1 MKIFRLIF
9 LILHLGLLL
18 LLTGVLLNA
27 YIPPKIFPWF
37 NLLSLGFPI
46 LVVGYILLTFFWI
59 FSWKKRAFV
68 FMFLGLFF
76 LNPVKRWVN
85 YSSESKETANL
96 KVLTFN
102 IKGGKLGKQKVID
115 YINEQNA
122 DLVFIQEYGD
132 EGELQLKN
140 IKGKHTA
147 PIVSLY
153 TNYKILSRKNLF
165 DGLPDTDITS
175 QCEQI
180 DLEIKGKT
188 YRILNVHLQSFG
200 VVKSMVKLNGSSE
213 EDEQK
218 VKNIVK
224 KLIPTFKSHQ
234 EQAKI
239 IRESID
245 HSPYPLIV
253 AGDFN
258 AVPNSYEY
266 YKTSEGLKDAFY
278 EVGRGSGTSFHDYK
292 YPLRIDYIF
301 TSESIKPVS
310 YTVDHSVNLSDHFPV
325 IATFKID

>member
-1 MKIFRLIF
+1 MKIFRLILF
-9 LILHLGLLL
+9 ILHLGLLF

-46 LVVGYILLTFFWI
+46 LVIGYAILTFFWI

-96 KVLTFN
+96 KIISFN
-102 IKGGKLGKQKVID
+102 IKSGKEGIDKIKDYLEQK
-115 YINEQNA
+115 NA
-122 DLVFIQEYGD
+122 DIIFIQEENGQLKLNNL
-132 EGELQLKN
+132 EGEY
-140 IKGKHTA
+140 
-147 PIVSLY
+147 SLPVIRLY
-153 TNYKILSRKNLF
+153 SKYNVVSRKNLF
-165 DGLPDTDITS
+165 ENLSDGDITS

-188 YRILNVHLQSFG
+188 YRIFNVHLQSFG

-234 EQAKI
+234 EQVKI

-245 HSPYPLIV
+245 NSPYPVIV

-266 YKTSEGLKDAFY
+266 YKTSQGLKDAFY

-310 YTVDHSVNLSDHFPV
+310 YKVDRSVNLSDHFPV
-325 IATFKID
+325 VATFKIE

>member
-1 MKIFRLIF
+1 VKIFRLI
-9 LILHLGLLL
+9 LLLLHLGLLF

-37 NLLSLGFPI
+37 NLLSLGFSI
-46 LVVGYILLTFFWI
+46 LIIGYIILTFFWV

-85 YSSESKETANL
+85 YSSECKETANL
-96 KVLTFN
+96 KIVTFN
-102 IKGGKLGKQKVID
+102 IKGGSLGKEEIQE
-115 YINEQNA
+115 YINDQKA
-122 DLVFIQEYGD
+122 DLVFIQENAYN
-132 EGELQLKN
+132 ELQLRNLSGKN
-140 IKGKHTA
+140 NLPVLAFYSK
-147 PIVSLY
+147 
-153 TNYKILSRKNLF
+153 YKIVSRKNLF
-165 DGLPDTDITS
+165 ENLFNGDITA

-180 DLEIKGKT
+180 DLEIRGKT
-188 YRILNVHLQSFG
+188 YRLINVHLESFG
-200 VVKSMVKLNGSSE
+200 VVKSMVKLNGNGD
-213 EDEQK
+213 EDETK
-218 VKNIVK
+218 VKNVIK
-224 KLIPTFKSHQ
+224 RLIPTFKSHQ
-234 EQAKI
+234 EQVEI

-245 HSPYPLIV
+245 NSPYPVIV

-266 YKTSEGLKDAFY
+266 YKTSEGLKDTFY

-310 YTVDHSVNLSDHFPV
+310 YKVDRTVNLSDHFPV
-325 IATFKID
+325 VATFKID

>member
-1 MKIFRLIF
+1 MKIFRLILF
-9 LILHLGLLL
+9 ILHLGLLF

-46 LVVGYILLTFFWI
+46 LVIGYVILTFFWI

-96 KVLTFN
+96 KIISFN
-102 IKGGKLGKQKVID
+102 MKSGKEGIDKIKDYLEQK
-115 YINEQNA
+115 NA
-122 DLVFIQEYGD
+122 DIIFIQEENGQLKLNNL
-132 EGELQLKN
+132 EGEY
-140 IKGKHTA
+140 
-147 PIVSLY
+147 SLPVIRLY
-153 TNYKILSRKNLF
+153 SKYKVVSRKNLF
-165 DGLPDTDITS
+165 ENLSDGDITS

-234 EQAKI
+234 EQVKI

-245 HSPYPLIV
+245 NSPYPVIV

-310 YTVDHSVNLSDHFPV
+310 YKVDRSVNLSDHFPV

>member
-1 MKIFRLIF
+1 MKIFRLILF
-9 LILHLGLLL
+9 ILHLGLLF

-46 LVVGYILLTFFWI
+46 LVIGYVILTFFWI

-96 KVLTFN
+96 KIISFN
-102 IKGGKLGKQKVID
+102 MKSGKEGIDKIKDYLEQK
-115 YINEQNA
+115 NA
-122 DLVFIQEYGD
+122 DIIFIQEENGQLKLNNL
-132 EGELQLKN
+132 EGEY
-140 IKGKHTA
+140 
-147 PIVSLY
+147 SLPVIRLY
-153 TNYKILSRKNLF
+153 SKYKAVSRKNLF
-165 DGLPDTDITS
+165 ENLSDGDITS

-234 EQAKI
+234 EQVKI

-245 HSPYPLIV
+245 NSPYPVIV

-301 TSESIKPVS
+301 ISESIKPIS
-310 YTVDHSVNLSDHFPV
+310 YKVDRSVNLSDHFPV
-325 IATFKID
+325 VATFKID

>member
-1 MKIFRLIF
+1 MKIFRLIIF
-9 LILHLGLLL
+9 ILHLGILF

-46 LVVGYILLTFFWI
+46 LVIGYILLTFFWI

-76 LNPVKRWVN
+76 LNPVKRWIN
-85 YSSESKETANL
+85 YSSENKEAANL
-96 KVLTFN
+96 KIVSFN
-102 IKGGKLGKQKVID
+102 IKSGKAGID
-115 YINEQNA
+115 KIKNYLDQQNA
-122 DLVFIQEYGD
+122 DILFIQEENGQLKINNL
-132 EGELQLKN
+132 EGEY
-140 IKGKHTA
+140 
-147 PIVSLY
+147 SLPVIRLY
-153 TNYKILSRKNLF
+153 SKYKVVSRKNLF
-165 DGLPDTDITS
+165 ENLSDGDITA

-180 DLEIKGKT
+180 DLEIKGKI
-188 YRILNVHLQSFG
+188 YRVFNVHLESFG

-218 VKNIVK
+218 VKNVVK

-234 EQAKI
+234 EQVQILRKN
-239 IRESID
+239 ID
-245 HSPYPLIV
+245 ASPYPVIV

-278 EVGRGSGTSFHDYK
+278 EAGRGSGTSFHDYK

-310 YTVDHSVNLSDHFPV
+310 YKVDHDVKLSDHFPV
-325 IATFKID
+325 IATFKIN

>member
-1 MKIFRLIF
+1 MKIFRLILF
-9 LILHLGLLL
+9 ILHLGLLF

-37 NLLSLGFPI
+37 NLLSLGFPL
-46 LVVGYILLTFFWI
+46 LVIGYIIITFFWI

-68 FMFLGLFF
+68 FMFMGLFF
-76 LNPVKRWVN
+76 LNPVKRWIN
-85 YSSESKETANL
+85 YTSESKETANL
-96 KVLTFN
+96 KIVTFN
-102 IKGGKLGKQKVID
+102 IKGGILGKEEIQE
-115 YINEQNA
+115 YINAQKA

-132 EGELQLKN
+132 GDLKLKN
-140 IKGKHTA
+140 LTGKNTV
-147 PIVSLY
+147 PINSLY
-153 TNYKILSRKNLF
+153 TNYKIVSRKNLF
-165 DGLPDTDITS
+165 ENLYDGDITA

-180 DLEIKGKT
+180 DLEIRGKI
-188 YRILNVHLQSFG
+188 YRVINVHLESFG
-200 VVKSMVKLNGSSE
+200 VVKSMVKLNGNGE
-213 EDEQK
+213 EDETK
-218 VKNIVK
+218 VKNLIK
-224 KLIPTFKSHQ
+224 RLIPTFKSHQ
-234 EQAKI
+234 EQVQI
-239 IRESID
+239 IRKSID
-245 HSPYPLIV
+245 TSPYPVIV

-310 YTVDHSVNLSDHFPV
+310 YKVDRSVNLSDHFPV